1 MTRKIDLYCE
11 GDCWDPKLWSATPYE
26 LATTLKKMGLLHNTC
41 NVNPLENESF
51 ITHYLSKLSYLH
63 IDKKGV
69 CTLQDSIH
77 PRRYRVCE
85 KKALEFYESNPKPDS
100 IITIGH
106 LAIFHKTPYF
116 TLQDLDTNTV
126 LKWRKEK
133 KTTYMLD
140 RIPISIL
147 EKNQKIQQEVYEN
160 AAGIFVSSEWVRK
173 NICSYISEPRK
184 VFTTGIGH
192 RYSTVELTEEILRE
206 RFENPV
212 LLFIG
217 KEGIRKGV
225 DAVIE
230 AFQQIKNEFKNM
242 KLRIVTN
249 QDLLPKQV
257 KKSINRT
264 PEVELY
270 SNISSKELSDMYM
283 SSSLFV
289 MPSRFEPFGKVFFEA
304 MAFGLPVIG
313 ANHCAMPEFITNDY
327 NGYTS
332 SVNSEEIAERVK
344 QVFESFK
351 TYKKLSKNAI
361 SVSEKYREE
370 NVVAEMLSIID
381 RYSS

>member
-1 MTRKIDLYCE
+1 MRKIDLYCE
-11 GDCWDPKLWSATPYE
+11 GDCWDPKVWSATPYE
-26 LATTLKKMGLLHNTC
+26 LATTLKKLGLLHNTC
-41 NVNPLENESF
+41 NVNPIENQNF
-51 ITHYLSKLSYLH
+51 ITQYLSKLPYLYF
-63 IDKKGV
+63 DKKGV
-69 CTLQDSIH
+69 YTLRNSIH
-77 PRRYRVCE
+77 PRCYRACE

-126 LKWRKEK
+126 LRWRKER

-147 EKNQKIQQEVYEN
+147 EENKKIQQEVYEN
-160 AAGIFVSSEWVRK
+160 AAGIFVPSEWIRK
-173 NICSYISEPRK
+173 SICSYISEPQK

-192 RYSTVELTEEILRE
+192 RYSTVNLTEEILRE

-212 LLFIG
+212 LLFVG
-217 KEGIRKGV
+217 KDGIRKGI

-230 AFQQIKNEFKNM
+230 AFQQIKDEFKNM

-249 QDLLPKQV
+249 QESLPKQV
-257 KKSINRT
+257 KKSINRI
-264 PEVELY
+264 PEVEFY
-270 SNISSKELSDMYM
+270 SNISPEELSDMYM

-313 ANHCAMPEFITNDY
+313 ANHCAMPEFITNNY
-327 NGYTS
+327 NGYTP
-332 SVNSEEIAERVK
+332 SVNSEEITEKIK
-344 QVFESFK
+344 QVFKSFE
-351 TYKKLSKNAI
+351 TYRKLSKNAI
-361 SVSEKYREE
+361 SVSEKYRVE

-381 RYSS
+381 KYSN